1 MKLTKGQLRR
11 LIKEQIAEVGGL
23 GRAMGEEG
31 YSSLE
36 QGVEALIRN
45 WDPRTPEG
53 QRYLEELEA
62 LNAQFQGG
70 EDPEYVTLRDPDR
83 LGQQLAFEDG
93 GPPLSKIKDVA
104 GVEHDRAELKK
115 ALPPGD
121 FKAISRPG
129 TKYFVRKNKQG
140 KITGIGPD

>member
-1 MKLTKGQLRR
+1 MKLTKSQL
-11 LIKEQIAEVGGL
+11 LKIIKEELSEVGGL
-23 GRAMGEEG
+23 GRAMGEKG

-36 QGVEALIRN
+36 EGVQALIRN
-45 WDPRTPEG
+45 WNPSTPEG

-62 LNAQFQGG
+62 VAAQFQGG
-70 EDPEYVTLRDPDR
+70 AEPVTLRDPDR
-83 LGQQLAFEDG
+83 LGQQMAFEDG

>member
-1 MKLTKGQLRR
+1 MKLTKSQLLKIVREE
-11 LIKEQIAEVGGL
+11 LSEVGGL
-23 GRAMGEEG
+23 GRAMGDEG

-62 LNAQFQGG
+62 LAAQFQGG
-70 EDPEYVTLRDPDR
+70 AEGAPVTLRDPKR

-93 GPPLSKIKDVA
+93 GPPLSKIKDVS
-104 GVEHDRAELKK
+104 GVEYDRAELKK

>member
-1 MKLTKGQLRR
+1 MKLTKSTLRK
-11 LIKEQIAEVGGL
+11 LIKEELSEVGGL
-23 GRAMGEEG
+23 GRAMGEKG

-36 QGVEALIRN
+36 QGVEALIQN

-62 LNAQFQGG
+62 LAAQFQGG
-70 EDPEYVTLRDPDR
+70 TEPEHVTLRDP
-83 LGQQLAFEDG
+83 GKQLAFEVG
-93 GPPLSKIKDVA
+93 APPLSKIKDVN
-104 GVEHDRAELKK
+104 GNEYSREKLKQ
-115 ALPPGD
+115 ALTPGD

-129 TKYFVRKNKQG
+129 TKYFVRKDKQG